1 MIAAVDWLRL
11 GVEAF
16 GAIVIA
22 VGLVAAAVTF
32 VRRLG
37 SSAAGT
43 HQSRLQGTRRILAH
57 YLAVALEF
65 QLAAD
70 ILATAVAPS
79 WNQIGSW
86 PPSRRSAPRSI
97 TSSRARW
104 LRTSPETWYTI
115 HLAPALLP
123 ALP

>member
-1 MIAAVDWLRL
+1 MEETVIAAVDWLRL

-79 WNQIGSW
+79 WNQIGKLAAVAAIRTALNYFL
-86 PPSRRSAPRSI
+86 SREMAEDKS
-97 TSSRARW
+97 
-104 LRTSPETWYTI
+104 
-115 HLAPALLP
+115 
-123 ALP
+123 

>member
-1 MIAAVDWLRL
+1 MRLPSPKETAVEETVIAAVDWLRL

-16 GAIVIA
+16 GAVVIA
-22 VGLVAAAVTF
+22 IGLVVAAVTF

-37 SSAAGT
+37 RPAAGT
-43 HQSRLQGTRRILAH
+43 AHHSRLQGTRRILAH

-79 WNQIGSW
+79 WNQIGKLAAIAAIRTALNYFL
-86 PPSRRSAPRSI
+86 SREMAEEK
-97 TSSRARW
+97 A
-104 LRTSPETWYTI
+104 
-115 HLAPALLP
+115 
-123 ALP
+123 

>member
-1 MIAAVDWLRL
+1 MEETVIAAVDWLRL

-37 SSAAGT
+37 GSAAGT

-79 WNQIGSW
+79 WNQIGKLAAIAAIRTALNYFL
-86 PPSRRSAPRSI
+86 SREMAEEKP
-97 TSSRARW
+97 
-104 LRTSPETWYTI
+104 
-115 HLAPALLP
+115 
-123 ALP
+123 